1 MSNETEYRRDDFEL
15 KITLIA
21 AVASTG
27 VIGKNGEIPWDYPSD
42 MKHFKKT
49 TTGHTLIMGRKTHE
63 SMANGVGGTLPNRT
77 HYVLST
83 QDPEDIAYGSE
94 KDVRVF
100 NSVEELIS
108 HIVGVETDTQYYVVG
123 GEEIYRQ
130 LLPYANEILLTYV
143 HEIVDGDTVFPEFHP
158 LHWETV
164 EKKTLEN
171 DALNVVKYQRRF

>member
-1 MSNETEYRRDDFEL
+1 MISENVYGRVDFDL
-15 KITLIA
+15 NITLIA

-27 VIGKNGEIPWDYPSD
+27 VIGKDGEIPWDYPSD
-42 MKHFKKT
+42 MKHFKET

-63 SMANGVGGTLPNRT
+63 SMTDSVGGTLPNRT

-83 QDPEDIAYGSE
+83 QDPEDIDYGRE
-94 KDVRVF
+94 QDVRVF
-100 NSVEELIS
+100 NSAEELIA

-143 HEIVDGDTVFPEFHP
+143 HEVVDGDAVFPEFHP
-158 LHWETV
+158 LHWKSV

-171 DALNVVKYQRRF
+171 NDINVVKYQRRF